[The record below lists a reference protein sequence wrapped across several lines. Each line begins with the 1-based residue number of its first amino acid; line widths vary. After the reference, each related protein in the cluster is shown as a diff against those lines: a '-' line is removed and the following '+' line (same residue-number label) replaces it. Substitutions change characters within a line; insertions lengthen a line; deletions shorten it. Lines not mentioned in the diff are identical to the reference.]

1 MISVV
6 KVELGNFEMLKWVL
20 ATALVCATSGA
31 RAADYADLPV
41 LRGSLREQT
50 STGRNWDGWYAGGQ
64 FGYSAG
70 NLDFSHASQS
80 LTDFMLRNSVLQV
93 PVQSWALL
101 EAKDATSL
109 GFGGFV
115 GRNWQWEDAVIGIE
129 LNYTNLRGLRSSSG
143 STMTRSIL
151 NPAGET
157 APSGHDYRYDTT
169 LTGATTGQIK
179 DLMTVRAKGGWDAG
193 AFMPYIFGGLALGR
207 VQISRSATLDVTK
220 HDLYTVT
227 AGGVTFPMDV
237 STPGNATPT
246 PSSKTEGGAD
256 AIAAGYTV
264 GLGTEMLV
272 AGNLFLRAEWEYVQL
287 MKIHDVAFSVNT
299 ARAGIGYRF

>member
-31 RAADYADLPV
+31 QAADYADLPV

-115 GRNWQWEDAVIGIE
+115 GRNWQWEDAVISIE
-129 LNYTNLRGLRSSSG
+129 LNYTNLRGLSNSSG
-143 STMTRSIL
+143 STMSLQLL
-151 NPAGET
+151 NPTGST
-157 APSGHDYRYDTT
+157 PPTGHDYRYDTT
-169 LTGATTGQIK
+169 LTGAATGQIK
-179 DLMTVRAKGGWDAG
+179 DLLSLRARGGWDAG
-193 AFMPYIFGGLALGR
+193 GFMPYIFGGLAMGR
-207 VQISRSATLDVTK
+207 VQVSRTATMYVEK
-220 HDLYTVT
+220 HDLSKDL
-227 AGGVTFPMDV
+227 AGNQIDIV
-237 STPGNATPT
+237 SNVSPVPAT
-246 PSSKTEGGAD
+246 KTEGGAD
-256 AIAAGYTV
+256 AIAVGYSL

-287 MKIHDVAFSVNT
+287 MKIRDVAFSVNT

>member
-1 MISVV
+1 
-6 KVELGNFEMLKWVL
+6 MLKWVL
-20 ATALVCATSGA
+20 ATALVCAASGA
-31 RAADYADLPV
+31 QAADYADLPV

-129 LNYTNLRGLRSSSG
+129 LNYTNLRGLSNSSG
-143 STMTRSIL
+143 STMSLQLL
-151 NPAGET
+151 NPTGSTPPTGSMRPFPAGPDRVPNSET
-157 APSGHDYRYDTT
+157 VPRPPAPSPPLHSGEPRWPAQQ
-169 LTGATTGQIK
+169 GI
-179 DLMTVRAKGGWDAG
+179 
-193 AFMPYIFGGLALGR
+193 
-207 VQISRSATLDVTK
+207 RS
-220 HDLYTVT
+220 
-227 AGGVTFPMDV
+227 
-237 STPGNATPT
+237 
-246 PSSKTEGGAD
+246 
-256 AIAAGYTV
+256 
-264 GLGTEMLV
+264 
-272 AGNLFLRAEWEYVQL
+272 
-287 MKIHDVAFSVNT
+287 
-299 ARAGIGYRF
+299 